1 MLEMDPENSV
11 TFENG
16 LESELDLEST
26 LNSIQYNIRQNLGVG
41 QWGMIVRGIMCDTT
55 EAVVARN
62 FEYSYAPKQSWNDHY
77 EIIAGANVV
86 LHYVDEIQMPDARKN
101 Y

>member
-26 LNSIQYNIRQNLGVG
+26 LNSIQYNIRQNLELGNGV
-41 QWGMIVRGIMCDTT
+41 
-55 EAVVARN
+55 
-62 FEYSYAPKQSWNDHY
+62 
-77 EIIAGANVV
+77 
-86 LHYVDEIQMPDARKN
+86 
-101 Y
+101 

>member
-1 MLEMDPENSV
+1 MNCSDMLEMDPENSV

-62 FEYSYAPKQSWNDHY
+62 FEYSYAPKQSCLIPVRITIEGQPTFIKHLHTWN
-77 EIIAGANVV
+77 
-86 LHYVDEIQMPDARKN
+86 
-101 Y
+101 